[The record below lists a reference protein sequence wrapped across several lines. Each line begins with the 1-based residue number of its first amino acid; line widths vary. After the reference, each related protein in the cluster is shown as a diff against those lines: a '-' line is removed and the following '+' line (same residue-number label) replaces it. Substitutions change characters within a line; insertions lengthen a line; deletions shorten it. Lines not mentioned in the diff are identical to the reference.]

1 MQWLNSFSL
10 IMRSNITTLR
20 EKFED
25 PERMIHQ
32 LIIDMEHELELVR
45 NSVAEAIADEIQ
57 LGKKVQKAKSDVDGW
72 TERATASLK
81 RGDEAAAEA
90 ALEQK
95 VAAQQRAESLETEY
109 AKQKT
114 ETEKLRKSVGDL
126 EGKIRQAR
134 QKQTLLLARMTR
146 ANSTVRINQA
156 LDRATSKSAFA
167 QFSRLEQRADRAEAM
182 SEAYDR
188 LDGRDPEAEELEEQF
203 AAAERKEQIAKE
215 LEELKSRVQAED

>member
-10 IMRSNITTLR
+10 VMRSNITTLR

-32 LIIDMEHELELVR
+32 LIIDMEHELERVR

-57 LGKKVQKAKSDVDGW
+57 LGKKVQKAKSDVEGW

-81 RGDEAAAEA
+81 RGDEASAEA

-95 VAAQQRAESLETEY
+95 VAAQHRAESLEVEY
-109 AKQKT
+109 GKQKT
-114 ETEKLRKSVGDL
+114 ETEKLRKSVADL

-146 ANSTVRINQA
+146 AKSTVRINQA

-167 QFSRLEQRADRAEAM
+167 QFSRLEQQADRAEAM

-188 LDGRDPEAEELEEQF
+188 LDCRDPAAEELEEQF